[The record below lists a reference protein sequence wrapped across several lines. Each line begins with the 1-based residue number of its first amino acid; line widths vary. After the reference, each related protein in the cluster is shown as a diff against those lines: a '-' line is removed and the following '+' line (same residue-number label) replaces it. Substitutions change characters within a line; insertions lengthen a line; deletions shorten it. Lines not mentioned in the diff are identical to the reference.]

1 VGVASVSFLA
11 GAQRKIPG
19 IFPPA
24 RGKSGKC
31 YGEGGGVCG
40 GAGAQAAVARRLQSE
55 VYSIV
60 AIAAQRHFV
69 RNAYTQ
75 HNMHTHNS
83 HTQAL
88 THA

>member
-1 VGVASVSFLA
+1 LLLSRFWQARNEKFRGFSP
-11 GAQRKIPG
+11 R
-19 IFPPA
+19 A

-40 GAGAQAAVARRLQSE
+40 VAGAQAAVARRLQSE

-69 RNAYTQ
+69 RIAYTQ
-75 HNMHTHNS
+75 HKMHTHNS
-83 HTQAL
+83 LTQAL
-88 THA
+88 THT